1 MSVINQMLQDLDRRS
16 ALARGEAPSVAH
28 HLKAVDPVHRGGEW
42 FWRLVAALLLAAL
55 GWVGWVAYQL
65 QPRTLATDQAFR
77 AADLARSGPIV
88 AVAAVPDP
96 APPATPVLLVQPVV
110 QEAKAPAPAEPA
122 PATAPA
128 PAKVVAAKP
137 LREVKGTVSKRE
149 ITRTPGDV
157 ADAHFRRAAQFLNQ
171 GRVSEAEAQLGQALK
186 AHPAHVPAR
195 QAYVA
200 LLLEQRR
207 LDAARDL
214 LREAVAAGPSH
225 APFALMLARIHAE
238 QHDYAGAL
246 EVMDGAGPAAQTAAF
261 QNLRAVVLQ
270 RTGRHA
276 EAVAAYRQA
285 LGSGPQSA
293 TAWMGLGISLEA
305 LGHRPEAAQAYR
317 RALGGGVLAAE
328 SKEFAEARV
337 KALE

>member
-16 ALARGEAPSVAH
+16 ALAGGEAPSVAH
-28 HLKAVDPVHRGGEW
+28 HLKAVDPGHKGREW

-55 GWVGWVAYQL
+55 AWVGWVAYQL
-65 QPRTLATDQAFR
+65 QPRTLATDQALR
-77 AADLARSGPIV
+77 AADQGRSGPIV
-88 AVAAVPDP
+88 AVAP
-96 APPATPVLLVQPVV
+96 APALAPPPTPVPLVEPVV
-110 QEAKAPAPAEPA
+110 QEAKAPEPAE
-122 PATAPA
+122 PA
-128 PAKVVAAKP
+128 PAKVVAPKHV
-137 LREVKGTVSKRE
+137 REVKGTVSKRE

-186 AHPAHVPAR
+186 AYPPHVPAR

-214 LREAVAAGPSH
+214 LREAVAADPSH

-246 EVMDGAGPAAQTAAF
+246 EVMDGAGTAAQSAAF

-276 EAVAAYRQA
+276 EAVAAYQQA

-317 RALGGGVLAAE
+317 RALGAGVLAAE
-328 SKEFAEARV
+328 AKEYAEARV
-337 KALE
+337 KALD